1 MPFWA
6 RSRSARLGFGGL
18 WLILCDLRLVL
29 AGLGWFKFVFVQLW
43 TWPGPARPRI
53 GWFLGSARF
62 GGLRS
67 TLLGCDGFRL
77 VLLDLDWFRSAL
89 LDLN

>member
-1 MPFWA
+1 MLSFWA

-18 WLILCDLRLVL
+18 WLILCDLGLVL
-29 AGLGWFKFVFVQLW
+29 VGLGWFKICFCVVLD
-43 TWPGPARPRI
+43 PAGPARPRI

-67 TLLGCDGFRL
+67 TLLGFDGFRL

-89 LDLN
+89 LD